1 MTAATVDKSCAE
13 LHDPEHRHRDIRR
26 GSARAAVFGISDGL
40 VSNASLVLGM
50 EGAHPAAAAVRLA
63 GLAGLAGGALS
74 MAAGELISMRAQA
87 ELLERELEIERREI
101 ALHPEGELRELVRI
115 YEGRGIE
122 PGVAAALAREMM
134 ATPEQALEAH
144 AREELGFDPNEL
156 GSPISAALASLSSF
170 AVGAFVP
177 LVAVLVASGWRAA
190 AFASVLSAVAA
201 GVVGALLGH
210 FSGRTRWQ
218 SALRQVAIC
227 AGAAAVTFGIG
238 TGVSHIH
245 GL

>member
-1 MTAATVDKSCAE
+1 MTAAPADTAPAE
-13 LHDPEHRHRDIRR
+13 LHDPEHRHRDIRG

-50 EGAHPAAAAVRLA
+50 AGAHPAAAAIRLA
-63 GLAGLAGGALS
+63 GLAGLFGGALS

-87 ELLERELEIERREI
+87 ELLERELDIERREI
-101 ALHPEGELRELVRI
+101 ALHPDGELRELERI
-115 YEGRGIE
+115 YERRGIE
-122 PGVAAALAREMM
+122 PGMAAALAREMM
-134 ATPEQALEAH
+134 ATPEQALETH

-156 GSPISAALASLSSF
+156 GSPISAALASFASF
-170 AVGAFVP
+170 AVGAFIP
-177 LVAVLVASGWRAA
+177 LLAVLIATGAA
-190 AFASVLSAVAA
+190 AAILASLLSVVAA
-201 GVVGALLGH
+201 GAVGGLLGH
-210 FSGRTRWQ
+210 FSGRTRWR

-238 TGVSHIH
+238 TGVGHIH